1 MTDVA
6 PTSPT
11 ADHDPVA
18 AMLHVLDLSTTAAR
32 TTEDIFTGSSLAM
45 PLGRVF
51 GGQVLAQS
59 IVAAERTIPDDR
71 AVHSMHGY
79 FLRPGDSAQGITF
92 SVDRIH
98 DGRSFSTRRTQAFQ
112 DGVPIFSMIAS
123 FQVDDPGF
131 EHHAPMPEG
140 LPGPED
146 LPRIEDHLPDV
157 HPMSKSLFIDR
168 PVDLR
173 HIPTPLYLSVEG
185 EHSPSQAVWLR
196 LRRPIGDDPL
206 VHRAVLA
213 YMSDLSIQES
223 ILRAHGIA
231 WATPG
236 LKVASLDHAMWWH
249 SFARVDEWLLYVQ
262 ESPSARGGRGL
273 GTGRLYTRDGALVA
287 SVAQEVMVRV
297 PAS

>member
-98 DGRSFSTRRTQAFQ
+98 FFRSSTVT
-112 DGVPIFSMIAS
+112 VPPTALIFSSADFDNLVAVTS
-123 FQVDDPGF
+123 NFRVRSPS
-131 EHHAPMPEG
+131 
-140 LPGPED
+140 
-146 LPRIEDHLPDV
+146 PRILTGLATSP
-157 HPMSKSLFIDR
+157 IR
-168 PVDLR
+168 PTALR
-173 HIPTPLYLSVEG
+173 DS
-185 EHSPSQAVWLR
+185 AV
-196 LRRPIGDDPL
+196 
-206 VHRAVLA
+206 
-213 YMSDLSIQES
+213 
-223 ILRAHGIA
+223 
-231 WATPG
+231 T
-236 LKVASLDHAMWWH
+236 
-249 SFARVDEWLLYVQ
+249 
-262 ESPSARGGRGL
+262 ESPSLNRASMDL
-273 GTGRLYTRDGALVA
+273 RLTTW
-287 SVAQEVMVRV
+287 
-297 PAS
+297 